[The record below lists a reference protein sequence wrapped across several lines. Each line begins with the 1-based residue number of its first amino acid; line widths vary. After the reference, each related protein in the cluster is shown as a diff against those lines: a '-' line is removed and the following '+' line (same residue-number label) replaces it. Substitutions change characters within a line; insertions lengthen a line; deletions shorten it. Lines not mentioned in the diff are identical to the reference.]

1 MLKKYQIQ
9 KQKSISINGK
19 RSKENVWHFCNVP
32 VTEKKIYRES
42 KQKLVMIK
50 AILDKAKILVC
61 LMHC

>member
-32 VTEKKIYRES
+32 VTEKRKSIENPN
-42 KQKLVMIK
+42 KN
-50 AILDKAKILVC
+50 
-61 LMHC
+61 